1 MSNEEKRKILKDEG
15 TPVHKITFIDMYG
28 VAIVIG
34 LVIGIFI
41 AVKTNSIGWGIILSI
56 PVIVVFMFI
65 KGIVNATTNNKV
77 IGLSITFKCVHCNKD
92 LTANIPSQRMT
103 CIYCKKDNGYFDG
116 KVYKITKEN
125 EECFQTDEEKTV
137 KLLKKQDNE
146 ANNKSNLEQLKEL
159 KELLDMDAITQEEYD
174 KKKTELLK

>member
-1 MSNEEKRKILKDEG
+1 MSNEEKREILKDNG
-15 TPVHKITFIDMYG
+15 TPVHKITFFDVYG
-28 VAIVIG
+28 VVIVIA
-34 LVIGIFI
+34 LIVGIFI

-56 PVIVVFMFI
+56 PVMMVLMII
-65 KGIVNATTNNKV
+65 RGIISASTDNKV

-92 LTANIPSQRMT
+92 LTAGIPSQRMT

-137 KLLKKQDNE
+137 RLLKKQDTE
-146 ANNKSNLEQLKEL
+146 TNNKSNLEQLKEL
-159 KELLDMDAITQEEYD
+159 KELLDMDAITQEEYE
-174 KKKTELLK
+174 KKKKELLK